1 MKKVKFIS
9 AVLVN
14 IVILVTML
22 AMVAGTIL
30 GLLVVIAVMIYCNS
44 SRKFCIMLKVYE
56 RMVENMEHYL
66 LK

>member
-14 IVILVTML
+14 IVILVMIL
-22 AMVAGTIL
+22 AMVSGTIL
-30 GLLVVIAVMIYCNS
+30 GILVVVAVMIYCNF

>member
-22 AMVAGTIL
+22 AMVSGTIL
-30 GLLVVIAVMIYCNS
+30 GILVVVAVMIYCNS
-44 SRKFCIMLKVYE
+44 SRKFYIMLKVYE

>member
-14 IVILVTML
+14 IIILVMTL
-22 AMVAGTIL
+22 AMVSGTIL
-30 GLLVVIAVMIYCNS
+30 GILVVVAVMIYCNF

>member
-1 MKKVKFIS
+1 MKKVKLIS

-22 AMVAGTIL
+22 AMVSGTIL
-30 GLLVVIAVMIYCNS
+30 GILVVVAVMIYCNS

-56 RMVENMEHYL
+56 CMVENMEHYL

>member
-14 IVILVTML
+14 IVILVMTL
-22 AMVAGTIL
+22 AMVSGTIL
-30 GLLVVIAVMIYCNS
+30 GILIVVAVMIYCNF
-44 SRKFCIMLKVYE
+44 SRKFYIMLKVYE